1 MLKLK
6 FDSFLIYNTLD
17 CIIEDASC
25 SETQCEQIELSKI
38 MTTSRKSSCLRAI
51 RKTVNKMRF
60 LVSCRFLMV
69 VVTLLVLCF
78 ALRKVLLLHRS
89 APVVSSRLTWS
100 AKPHGHKWRHLPVH
114 IVEEHHEG
122 RILLS
127 ENMHA
132 YSLSL
137 FCKLTSLIHIRVA

>member
-1 MLKLK
+1 
-6 FDSFLIYNTLD
+6 
-17 CIIEDASC
+17 
-25 SETQCEQIELSKI
+25 

-60 LVSCRFLMV
+60 LGSCRLLMV
-69 VVTLLVLCF
+69 VVTSLVLCF

-89 APVVSSRLTWS
+89 APVVSSHLTWS

-122 RILLS
+122 RKLLS
-127 ENMHA
+127 ENMHTA
-132 YSLSL
+132 YHCFVNLL
-137 FCKLTSLIHIRVA
+137 VFIQLIYKSRLIFYFLCNVNNLC